1 MNTLSF
7 DELRGMFQNGTIWT
21 NGYELYW
28 YEHAWEILSRQGKA
42 DYSNSREY
50 YEVWLR
56 AVSLVRV
63 YDQFSE
69 IVFDEGR
76 DPYYLDFIDDHVPM
90 VVVGQI
96 LGGMIGKDE
105 IYEEEDEALLCV
117 LDTLKYDVFHSLRAE
132 MHEAD
137 VFAWMLCTGTS
148 SYFDEGTEINCLED
162 YEKAV
167 TSAEDAVMNDWCVG
181 HAVDAFDY
189 VCRLMRD

>member
-7 DELRGMFQNGTIWT
+7 DELRSMFQNGTIWI

-28 YEHAWEILSRQGKA
+28 YEHAWDILCRQGKA
-42 DYSNSREY
+42 DYSNQREY
-50 YEVWLR
+50 YEAWLR

-69 IVFDEGR
+69 MVFNEDR
-76 DPYYLDFIDDHVPM
+76 DPDYRDFIEDMPM
-90 VVVGQI
+90 VAVGQI

-117 LDTLKYDVFHSLRAE
+117 LDTLKYDVFHSLRTE
-132 MHEAD
+132 MNESD
-137 VFAWMLCTGTS
+137 VFTWMYCTGDS
-148 SYFDEGTEINCLED
+148 SYFNEGTEINRLED